1 VSVNLLR
8 IVPSLPDWV
17 PSDANAGAAAEAVR
31 RMCPY
36 AEELISCRYPEVT
49 FIDQG
54 GNFELVR
61 CPECDTALDT
71 GWWQQQMD
79 RAYAAGFGGL
89 ATVTPCCAVAVSLND
104 LNYIW
109 PAGFARFEIQVRSP
123 GRGWLSPEEMNQVS
137 AELGIAVRQ
146 IMSYY

>member
-1 VSVNLLR
+1 MPGWPR
-8 IVPSLPDWV
+8 KARP
-17 PSDANAGAAAEAVR
+17 VR
-31 RMCPY
+31 
-36 AEELISCRYPEVT
+36 
-49 FIDQG
+49 
-54 GNFELVR
+54 
-61 CPECDTALDT
+61 
-71 GWWQQQMD
+71 
-79 RAYAAGFGGL
+79 AAGCPPTSSTGGL